1 MGTISIQKAKAM
13 GIPVEQAK
21 SIASIAK
28 QTNEFSV
35 SEFKTVQS
43 LWLERWLPR
52 SLNKMLGHHMQRHK
66 LKAQDRVIVGLA
78 CNISGITRA
87 SGRRRVD
94 MVVVLPPKT
103 RRIDKDN
110 ARKSLFD
117 ALTACGAILGDS
129 PNLLAEGFV
138 SFARAEQLAGEQPVW
153 GTMVVL
159 TDME

>member
-1 MGTISIQKAKAM
+1 
-13 GIPVEQAK
+13 
-21 SIASIAK
+21 
-28 QTNEFSV
+28 
-35 SEFKTVQS
+35 
-43 LWLERWLPR
+43 
-52 SLNKMLGHHMQRHK
+52 MLGHHMQRHK

-78 CNISGITRA
+78 CNISGISRA
-87 SGRRRVD
+87 IGRRRVD
-94 MVVVLPPKT
+94 MLVVLPPKQ

-153 GTMVVL
+153 GTMVIL